1 MQQKSITQF
10 ILIGMLCLLLVACG
24 TRNGVVFDPAKAH
37 HGDGEFTSVKQGSF
51 FGHFMM
57 RLREDDPP
65 VRDRVEIKSIV
76 GVADRQ
82 LLGTYAAQPRVT
94 WIGHATSLVQYQGI
108 SYLTDP
114 HLTQYPFYYEVHVE
128 PRYTQPELALGRQ
141 RICGHFF
148 IPDSSVRKRPPSVR
162 WIGVSGTYNAAMI
175 PLLAPA
181 TDYH

>member
-10 ILIGMLCLLLVACG
+10 ILIGTLCLLLAACG
-24 TRNGVVFDPAKAH
+24 ARNGVVFDSGKAH
-37 HGDGEFTSVKQGSF
+37 HGDGEFVSVKQGSF

-65 VRDRVEIKSIV
+65 ARDPEEIKSIV

-114 HLTQYPFYYEVHVE
+114 HLTQLPVLLRGLCRAPLYAARARF
-128 PRYTQPELALGRQ
+128 RADAGGRLCRDLA
-141 RICGHFF
+141 
-148 IPDSSVRKRPPSVR
+148 
-162 WIGVSGTYNAAMI
+162 
-175 PLLAPA
+175 
-181 TDYH
+181 